1 MNLIVDIQKKLRDHS
16 LKVSFEIDT
25 TTLGILGASGCG
37 KSMLLK
43 CIAGIETPDSGRIQ
57 LGDHVLF
64 DKEKGIDVPA
74 QKRKVG
80 LLFQQYA
87 LFPHLTVYKNLSSVT
102 TDLQLIQKLVH
113 MFQLENVENS
123 YPRQLSGGQKQRV
136 ALARMLASKPELLL
150 LDEPFS
156 ALDTSLKEELQLELQ
171 NHLTGFNGNVLIVS
185 HSLDELYRLCPNLGI
200 MTKSGF
206 IQGMTTDL
214 FKQPQTVEAARLTG
228 CKNIYPIKRI
238 DAHTLKIP
246 GIEKPWTVA
255 AEILKNCSYIGIR
268 AHDLLL
274 DDSHVNLL
282 TVQYVSS
289 QQTPFEQNAWFC
301 CNNLDFWWKGSK
313 QINAEKINHFTVSP
327 KAIMVLRE

>member
-1 MNLIVDIQKKLRDHS
+1 MNLIVDIQKKLRDHP
-16 LKVSFEIDT
+16 LKVKFEIDT

-64 DKEKGIDVPA
+64 DKEKGIDVPP

-102 TDLQLIQKLVH
+102 TDVQLIQKLVH

-200 MTKSGF
+200 MTKSGL

-238 DAHTLKIP
+238 DAHTVQVDGWETPLVIGEEVPK
-246 GIEKPWTVA
+246 T
-255 AEILKNCSYIGIR
+255 CRYIGIR
-268 AHDLLL
+268 AHDLVVKN
-274 DDSHVNLL
+274 SKVNQLK
-282 TVQYVSS
+282 VKYVSS
-289 QQTPFEQNAWFC
+289 QQTPFEQNAWFV
-301 CNNLDFWWKGSK
+301 CNEHTICWKGSK
-313 QINAEKINHFTVSP
+313 QIEADKIQHFSLAP
-327 KAIMVLRE
+327 KAIMVLQ